1 MGKVF
6 YVMKKRGIIIST
18 FVLMI
23 LLIDQVSKVWIK
35 TTMTLGESIR
45 VFDWFYILF
54 IENDGMAFGMT
65 LGSKLFLTVFRLLFI
80 VAIVY
85 YVIKLVRR
93 KYKLSFLLC
102 LSLILAGAMG
112 NLIDCLFYGV
122 IFSESTFFDVAN
134 LSLTDGYAALFYGK
148 VVDMLYFPLFTIP
161 TWVPFVGGDIFFS
174 PVFNFADSAITV
186 GFVWL
191 FLFHRED
198 FSITLDDVFKK
209 KKIEDASKN

>member
-1 MGKVF
+1 
-6 YVMKKRGIIIST
+6 MKRRGIIISI

-65 LGSKLFLTVFRLLFI
+65 LGSKLFLTVFRLLLI

-209 KKIEDASKN
+209 KKIEDETKN

>member
-65 LGSKLFLTVFRLLFI
+65 LGSKLFLTVFRLLLI

>member
-65 LGSKLFLTVFRLLFI
+65 LGSKLFLTVFRLLLI

-122 IFSESTFFDVAN
+122 IFFESTFFDVAN